1 MKSIMKKIFK
11 FMLLPA
17 LVLPLLFTSCDE
29 DRDSNPTLDLSH
41 LAEGFVLNTPALAE
55 NNTYDFYNAK
65 NLVLTCSQPNY
76 GGVPYPV
83 KYYAQVSI
91 NPAFVSDPTVT
102 HKELATYAENPSS
115 LDFDAYEVNK
125 AIVSLFRAANPDA
138 KLPDEMP
145 VIISLCAM
153 P

>member
-1 MKSIMKKIFK
+1 MKKIFK

-65 NLVLTCSQPNY
+65 TWYLHALSQIMVEYLT
-76 GGVPYPV
+76 
-83 KYYAQVSI
+83 
-91 NPAFVSDPTVT
+91 
-102 HKELATYAENPSS
+102 L
-115 LDFDAYEVNK
+115 
-125 AIVSLFRAANPDA
+125 
-138 KLPDEMP
+138 
-145 VIISLCAM
+145 
-153 P
+153 